1 VPNRNVTL
9 GTTDSSQHNAA
20 WTPDPEK
27 FYTSRQAA
35 EVVGASVRTVSRLCA
50 EHVVNAPTYKG
61 VRRYFYPRDV
71 IDALARERS
80 ARSCAICDQPTPNP
94 RMRTCGH
101 PVCVKR
107 HRLNRVKK
115 PTPKAVKPAPTG
127 VLKKADERADII
139 RQFRARSY
147 VHGPARYFETAS
159 ACGVTIAT
167 VIGVINHAT
176 RRN

>member
-1 VPNRNVTL
+1 MP
-9 GTTDSSQHNAA
+9 DAA

-80 ARSCAICDQPTPNP
+80 ARSCAICDQPTSNA
-94 RMRTCGH
+94 RMKTCGH
-101 PVCVKR
+101 PVCVKK
-107 HRLNRVKK
+107 HRLNRVRK
-115 PTPKAVKPAPTG
+115 PTPRAVKPTPTG
-127 VLKKADERADII
+127 QLKKANERSAIL
-139 RQFRARSY
+139 FEFGARSY
-147 VHGPARYFETAS
+147 VHGAARYEETAA
-159 ACGVTIAT
+159 ACGVSVA
-167 VIGVINHAT
+167 VVLGVVNHA
-176 RRN
+176 RRSR